1 MLLSLQCLNASMNLY
16 SSMLKNVGIVLNAR
30 QHLTSPWLCKAGF
43 QLRKQ
48 INDTYPD
55 RDKRSDGWIG
65 DARHQASVS
74 DHNPDPK
81 ANNVVR
87 AVDIDADLSGTPKPD
102 FASSLADQVRICG
115 KTDAR
120 ISYVIFRS
128 HIASHIQ
135 DWVWRPYVGVDNHNS
150 HLHISF
156 TTKGD
161 NDGTPFNIPLIKESK

>member
-1 MLLSLQCLNASMNLY
+1 M
-16 SSMLKNVGIVLNAR
+16 
-30 QHLTSPWLCKAGF
+30 TSPWLCKAGVT
-43 QLRKQ
+43 LRQ
-48 INDTYPD
+48 AINDTYPD

-87 AVDIDADLSGTPKPD
+87 AIDIDADLSGTSKPD
-102 FASSLADQVRICG
+102 FAGSLADQIRICG
-115 KTDAR
+115 QTDGR

-128 HIASHIQ
+128 HIASSIQ
-135 DWVWRPYVGVDNHNS
+135 NWVWRPYVGVDNHNS

-156 TTKGD
+156 TPKGD
-161 NDGTPFNIPLIKESK
+161 NDGTPFNIPLIKGNK

>member
-1 MLLSLQCLNASMNLY
+1 M
-16 SSMLKNVGIVLNAR
+16 
-30 QHLTSPWLCKAGF
+30 TSPWLCKAGF

-102 FASSLADQVRICG
+102 FASFLADQVRICG

-156 TTKGD
+156 TTEGD